1 MFYLS
6 YLRSELLR
14 RKGRTILTLL
24 GLALGVALVIVI
36 TSLSHGLDQAQKT
49 ALNPLS
55 SIGTD
60 LTVTVSP
67 DSAGGAFANRTV
79 STDLST
85 LGKAGQ
91 HFSYDTF
98 SSGSQV
104 TFAQSQTKSVKS
116 ISGVAKTATG
126 LTLTVTHQEGKV
138 PKISTQITTGGQQI
152 NVQGRTNP
160 PTAAEMAKMA
170 SCLAK
175 QEKNTST
182 TTSTTTTASPG
193 GNQSSQSGSLT
204 GQSQGGPGQ
213 FGGSAAMRKC
223 MPASMRRFQKT
234 ITTQKKTTTKQV
246 KTPKTNIK
254 TSTYTIGGVDTSRTD
269 MGLITS
275 TQVTKGRFLSKKNAR
290 QALIANSYASSHKLK
305 VGSTLTIKKVKFRV
319 VGLVQAPLGGQ
330 SADVYVPLTQLQ
342 TLSGQKN
349 QINVVLVRADKSS
362 AVGAVQKKIEKSFSS
377 AQVASAKDEADQISG
392 SLVTASDL
400 AKSLGLALSII
411 VIAMA
416 IMLAALLTL
425 SSVAKRVREI
435 GTLRALGWSK
445 WLVIRQ
451 VGAESMTQGV
461 IGGVIGVVIGIGA
474 TAVINSLD
482 LSLSASS
489 ATASTTANRA
499 GFGPAAASA
508 AQTVAKTTNQ
518 VALHAPLAGS
528 IILIGFALAVLGGL
542 LAGAT
547 GALRAAQLR
556 PADALRQ
563 VE

>member
-1 MFYLS
+1 VFYLS

-60 LTVTVSP
+60 LTVTVQP
-67 DSAGGAFANRTV
+67 DSVGGAFANRTV

-104 TFAQSQTKSVKS
+104 TFAQSQAKSVAS
-116 ISGVAKTATG
+116 ISGVAKIASG

-138 PKISTQITTGGQQI
+138 PKISTSVTTGGQQL
-152 NVQGRTNP
+152 NVSGQIHQ
-160 PTAAEMAKMA
+160 PTAAELAKFA
-170 SCLAK
+170 ACLAK
-175 QEKNTST
+175 QEK
-182 TTSTTTTASPG
+182 TSTTTTPSAP
-193 GNQSSQSGSLT
+193 SQGGSLT
-204 GQSQGGPGQ
+204 GTQAGPGR
-213 FGGSAAMRKC
+213 FGGSSAMRKC
-223 MPASMRRFQKT
+223 MPASMRRFSRT
-234 ITTQKKTTTKQV
+234 ITAPRQTIKKNV

-254 TSTYTIGGVDTSRTD
+254 TSTYTIGGVDTSRSD
-269 MGLITS
+269 MGLITAA
-275 TQVTKGRFLSKKNAR
+275 QVTKGRFLSTKNAR
-290 QALIANSYASSHKLK
+290 EALVANSYASSHKLE
-305 VGSTLTIKKVKFRV
+305 VGSTLTIKKTKFRV

-362 AVGAVQKKIEKSFSS
+362 SVGAVQKKIESSFPS
-377 AQVASAKDEADQISG
+377 AQVASAKEEAAQISG

-435 GTLRALGWSK
+435 GTLRALGWSRR
-445 WLVIRQ
+445 LVIRQ
-451 VGAESMTQGV
+451 IAAESLAQGIV
-461 IGGVIGVVIGIGA
+461 GGVIGVVIGIGA
-474 TAVINSLD
+474 TAVINSFN

-489 ATASTTANRA
+489 KAATTTTGGGFRGFA
-499 GFGPAAASA
+499 GA
-508 AQTVAKTTNQ
+508 AQTAQSASSQ
-518 VALHAPLAGS
+518 VALHAPLAIS

>member
-60 LTVTVSP
+60 LTVTIQP
-67 DSAGGAFANRTV
+67 DSVGGGAFANRTV

-98 SSGSQV
+98 SSGSQL
-104 TFAQSQTKSVKS
+104 TFAQSQAKNVST

-126 LTLTVTHQEGKV
+126 LTLTVTHHEGKV

-152 NVQGRTNP
+152 NVRGQVP
-160 PTAAEMAKMA
+160 QATAADLAKMA

-175 QEKNTST
+175 QETKSGTS
-182 TTSTTTTASPG
+182 TSTTTTP
-193 GNQSSQSGSLT
+193 SQPSQGGSLT
-204 GQSQGGPGQ
+204 GQGQGGPGQ
-213 FGGSAAMRKC
+213 FGGSGAMRKC
-223 MPASMRRFQKT
+223 MPASMRRFSRT
-234 ITTQKKTTTKQV
+234 ITTQRKTTNKQV

-269 MGLITS
+269 MGLITAA
-275 TQVTKGRFLSKKNAR
+275 QVTKGRFLSKKNAR
-290 QALIANSYASSHKLK
+290 EALVANSYASSHKLK
-305 VGSTLTIKKVKFRV
+305 LGSTLSIKKTTFRV

-330 SADVYVPLTQLQ
+330 SADVYIPLTQLQ
-342 TLSGQKN
+342 TISSQKN
-349 QINVVLVRADKSS
+349 QINVVLVRAGKSS
-362 AVGAVQKKIEKSFSS
+362 AVGTVQKKIESSFPS
-377 AQVASAKDEADQISG
+377 AQVASAKDVADQISG
-392 SLVTASDL
+392 SLVDASNL
-400 AKSLGLALSII
+400 AKSLGLALSVI

-435 GTLRALGWSK
+435 GTLRALGWSRR
-445 WLVIRQ
+445 LVIRQ
-451 VGAESMTQGV
+451 IAAESLAQGIV
-461 IGGVIGVVIGIGA
+461 GGVIGVVIGIA
-474 TAVINSLD
+474 AAAVINSFN

-489 ATASTTANRA
+489 KVATTTTSG
-499 GFGPAAASA
+499 GFRNFSSA
-508 AQTVAKTTNQ
+508 AQTATQSATSQ

>member
-1 MFYLS
+1 VFYLS

-60 LTVTVSP
+60 LTVTVQP
-67 DSAGGAFANRTV
+67 DSVGGAFANRTV

-104 TFAQSQTKSVKS
+104 TFAQSQAKSVAS
-116 ISGVAKTATG
+116 ISGVSKTATG

-138 PKISTQITTGGQQI
+138 PKISTSFTTGGQQI
-152 NVQGRTNP
+152 NVQGQMKQ
-160 PTAAEMAKMA
+160 PTAAEMAQMA

-175 QEKNTST
+175 QEKKSGTS
-182 TTSTTTTASPG
+182 TSTTTT
-193 GNQSSQSGSLT
+193 SSQPSQGGSLT
-204 GQSQGGPGQ
+204 GQGQGGPGQ

-254 TSTYTIGGVDTSRTD
+254 TSTYTIGGVDTSRSD
-269 MGLITS
+269 MGLITGA
-275 TQVTKGRFLSKKNAR
+275 QVTKGRFLSTKNAR
-290 QALIANSYASSHKLK
+290 EALVASSYASSHKLK

-330 SADVYVPLTQLQ
+330 SADVYVPLKQLQ

-435 GTLRALGWSK
+435 GTLRALGWSR
-445 WLVIRQ
+445 WLVTRQ
-451 VGAESMTQGV
+451 VAGEALVQGV
-461 IGGVIGVVIGIGA
+461 VGGVIGVVIGIGA
-474 TAVINSLD
+474 TAVINSFD

-489 ATASTTANRA
+489 STASTTAGQA

>member
-1 MFYLS
+1 MFYLG

-60 LTVTVSP
+60 LTVTVQP
-67 DSAGGAFANRTV
+67 DGGAGAFANRIV

-91 HFSYDTF
+91 HFSNDTF
-98 SSGSQV
+98 SSGSQT
-104 TFAQSQTKSVKS
+104 TFAQSQAKSVKS
-116 ISGVAKTATG
+116 ISGVSKIATG

-138 PKISTQITTGGQQI
+138 PKISTSFTTGGQKL
-152 NVQGRTNP
+152 NVQGQVHQ
-160 PTAAEMAKMA
+160 PTAAELAKIA
-170 SCLAK
+170 ACLAK
-175 QEKNTST
+175 QEKSSG
-182 TTSTTTTASPG
+182 TSTTTTPSTTQP
-193 GNQSSQSGSLT
+193 SQGGSLT
-204 GQSQGGPGQ
+204 GGRGGPGQ
-213 FGGSAAMRKC
+213 FGGFGAMRKC
-223 MPASMRRFQKT
+223 MPASMRHFSRT
-234 ITTQKKTTTKQV
+234 IRTQRQTLTKNV
-246 KTPKTNIK
+246 KTPKTDIK
-254 TSTYTIGGVDTSRTD
+254 TSSYTIGGVDTSRTD
-269 MGLITS
+269 MGLITAA
-275 TQVTKGRFLSKKNAR
+275 QVSKGRFLSKQNGR
-290 QALIANSYASSHKLK
+290 EALVATSYASSHTLK
-305 VGSTLTIKKVKFRV
+305 VGSTLTIKKTKFRV

-349 QINVVLVRADKSS
+349 MINVVLVRADKSS
-362 AVGAVQKKIEKSFSS
+362 AVGAVQKKIESSFPS
-377 AQVASAKDEADQISG
+377 AQVASAKEEAAQISG

-416 IMLAALLTL
+416 IMMAALLTL

-435 GTLRALGWSK
+435 GTLRALGWSRR
-445 WLVIRQ
+445 LVIRQ
-451 VGAESMTQGV
+451 IAAESLAQGIV
-461 IGGVIGVVIGIGA
+461 GGVIGVVIGIGA
-474 TAVINSLD
+474 TAVINSFN

-489 ATASTTANRA
+489 KAATTTTGGGFRGFAN
-499 GFGPAAASA
+499 A
-508 AQTVAKTTNQ
+508 AQTATHSATSQ
-518 VALHAPLAGS
+518 VALHAPLAVS

>member
-1 MFYLS
+1 VFYLS

-60 LTVTVSP
+60 LTVTVQP
-67 DSAGGAFANRTV
+67 DNVGGAFANRTV

-104 TFAQSQTKSVKS
+104 TFAQSQAKSVAS
-116 ISGVAKTATG
+116 ISGVAKIATG

-152 NVQGRTNP
+152 NVQGQTNRP
-160 PTAAEMAKMA
+160 SAADMAKMA

-175 QEKNTST
+175 QEKKSSTTT
-182 TTSTTTTASPG
+182 TTSTTATPG
-193 GNQSSQSGSLT
+193 GSQPSQSGSLT
-204 GQSQGGPGQ
+204 GQDQGGPGQ
-213 FGGSAAMRKC
+213 FGGSAAMQKC

-234 ITTQKKTTTKQV
+234 ITTQRKTINKQV

-254 TSTYTIGGVDTSRTD
+254 TSTYTIGGVDTRKAD

-275 TQVTKGRFLSKKNAR
+275 AQVTRGRFLSKTNAR
-290 QALIANSYASSHKLK
+290 EALVAISYASNHKLK
-305 VGSTLTIKKVKFRV
+305 VGSTLSIKKTKFRV

-342 TLSGQKN
+342 TLASQKN
-349 QINVVLVRADKSS
+349 MINVVLVRASKSS
-362 AVGAVQKKIEKSFSS
+362 GVGTVQKKIKSALPS
-377 AQVASAKDEADQISG
+377 AQVASNKSEADQISG

-400 AKSLGLALSII
+400 AKSLGLALSVI

-416 IMLAALLTL
+416 IMMAALLTL
-425 SSVAKRVREI
+425 SSIAKRVREI
-435 GTLRALGWSK
+435 GTLRALGWSRK
-445 WLVIRQ
+445 LVIRQ
-451 VGAESMTQGV
+451 IAGESLVQGV
-461 IGGVIGVVIGIGA
+461 IGGVIGVVIGIGGA
-474 TAVINSLD
+474 ALINSFN

-489 ATASTTANRA
+489 KVGSTTTMG
-499 GFGPAAASA
+499 GFRGAIGASQSV
-508 AQTVAKTTNQ
+508 AQTTTSQ
-518 VALHAPLAGS
+518 VALHAPLVGS